1 MEKNKKDFVIILIA
15 IIVKFIIIVSAIS
28 FAVAGLLS
36 SNKDTQTDYFIISTL
51 IWSVNLFFNPYKYG
65 A

>member
-28 FAVAGLLS
+28 FAMAGLL
-36 SNKDTQTDYFIISTL
+36 NKDNQTDYFIMSTL
-51 IWSVNLFFNPYKYG
+51 FWIANLIYNPEEYDS
-65 A
+65 

>member
-1 MEKNKKDFVIILIA
+1 MEKNKKDFVIRLIA
-15 IIVKFIIIVSAIS
+15 VIVKFIIIVSVIS

-36 SNKDTQTDYFIISTL
+36 SNKDTQTDYFIMSTL
-51 IWSVNLFFNPYKYG
+51 IWIANLFFNPYKYG

>member
-1 MEKNKKDFVIILIA
+1 MEKDKKDFVIRLIA
-15 IIVKFIIIVSAIS
+15 VIVKFIIIVSAIS

-36 SNKDTQTDYFIISTL
+36 SNKDTQTDYFIMSTL
-51 IWSVNLFFNPYKYG
+51 FWIANLFFNPYKYG